1 MAESG
6 DPKDKR
12 PTEAADHDHDAQIGF
27 FSPSSLMGQPR
38 EPEPQAEREAEP
50 EPVVATEREPD
61 LFDAPEPKLE
71 PEPEP
76 VIPAFAQPE
85 SAREDAY
92 RAASRGPEETP
103 PAAPRPVL
111 GLGLYAVYA
120 LILFAVPTLGVS
132 AVIGLLAV
140 TGREGP
146 REPLAANHFIYQ
158 QRTLWIA
165 AVAALLGVILVVVNI
180 GVFVLFV
187 MAVWVLLR
195 GAYGVL
201 TLKAGKPIRDP
212 RTWLF

>member
-12 PTEAADHDHDAQIGF
+12 PTETTDDHDAQIGF

-38 EPEPQAEREAEP
+38 ELESKPEAEP

-61 LFDAPEPKLE
+61 LFDAPEPK
-71 PEPEP
+71 PEPAP
-76 VIPAFAQPE
+76 VTPAFTQPE

-92 RAASRGPEETP
+92 RIAPQHPETP

-140 TGREGP
+140 TGRDGP

-165 AVAALLGVILVVVNI
+165 AVVALLGVILVVVNI
-180 GVFVLFV
+180 GVFVLFAL
-187 MAVWVLLR
+187 AVWVLLR

>member
-6 DPKDKR
+6 DPKDTR

-27 FSPSSLMGQPR
+27 FSPASLASRPR
-38 EPEPQAEREAEP
+38 VPEPEAEP
-50 EPVVATEREPD
+50 ASEPVATAEREPD
-61 LFDAPEPKLE
+61 LFDAPEPKRA
-71 PEPEP
+71 PEP
-76 VIPAFAQPE
+76 VTPAFVQ
-85 SAREDAY
+85 REAV
-92 RAASRGPEETP
+92 RETIQRRTVEP
-103 PAAPRPVL
+103 APRL
-111 GLGLYAVYA
+111 GMGLYAVYA

-132 AVIGLLAV
+132 ALIGLFAV

-146 REPLAANHFIYQ
+146 SEPLAANHFIYQ

-165 AVAALLGVILVVVNI
+165 AVAALLGAILVVVNI

-212 RTWLF
+212 RGWLF

>member
-12 PTEAADHDHDAQIGF
+12 PTEATDHDHDADVGF
-27 FSPSSLMGQPR
+27 VSPASLAGRPR
-38 EPEPQAEREAEP
+38 ASETVKAAP
-50 EPVVATEREPD
+50 EREPD
-61 LFDAPEPKLE
+61 LFDAPEPASAPAFGAEPVAPLVVE

-76 VIPAFAQPE
+76 VAVAPE
-85 SAREDAY
+85 PAREEAY
-92 RAASRGPEETP
+92 RTIPHRPAQTP
-103 PAAPRPVL
+103 PAPPRL
-111 GLGLYAVYA
+111 GMGLYAVYA

-132 AVIGLLAV
+132 ALIGLLAV

-146 REPLAANHFIYQ
+146 SEPLAANHFIYQ

-165 AVAALLGVILVVVNI
+165 AVAALLGAILVVVNI

-212 RTWLF
+212 RGWLF